1 VKASSSKRSPWVYG
15 GLILTLVALILFSA
29 LPLVTSVWQRSG
41 AAAPT
46 GPTQLESQAT
56 GYQLV
61 LEREPGNQTALLG
74 LLETRLQQGDL
85 KGALIPLERL
95 AQLAPEQTRY
105 SLLLAE
111 TKAHLQDY
119 SGAVA
124 LYRTILEKDPVSLAA
139 LKGLSKLYLAQD
151 RPQEAVAL
159 MQTAI
164 TGAIQRQT
172 QTPSPEGAATV
183 TSLQLLLGEIYLDQ
197 NRITEALAVYETAQ
211 QVNPEDFR
219 PILAQAMVFEQQ
231 GNLKQAAPLFQKA
244 QQMAPPQYQ
253 DTIQQLRR
261 QSSNAP

>member
-1 VKASSSKRSPWVYG
+1 MLAA
-15 GLILTLVALILFSA
+15 LVLFSA
-29 LPLVTSVWQRSG
+29 LPLATSIWQNSAG
-41 AAAPT
+41 AAPT
-46 GPTQLESQAT
+46 APTQLENQAK

-61 LEREPGNQTALLG
+61 LEREPSNQTALLG

-85 KGALIPLERL
+85 KSALIPLERL

-105 SLLLAE
+105 ALLLAE

-124 LYRTILEKDPVSLAA
+124 LYRTLLEKDPASLAA
-139 LKGLSKLYLAQD
+139 LKGLGKLYLAED
-151 RPQEAVAL
+151 RPKEAVAL
-159 MQTAI
+159 IQNAI

-172 QTPSPEGAATV
+172 QTPSPEGAAAV

-219 PILAQAMVFEQQ
+219 PVLAQAMVFEQQ
-231 GNLKQAAPLFQKA
+231 GKLEQATPLFQTA

-253 DTIQQLRR
+253 ETIRQLRL
-261 QSSNAP
+261 QPSNN